1 MITAVE
7 SKRSYT
13 SRWKPKGDYDPHLTE
28 RHIEAFKLLTRYTY
42 LPAPYFPTFLGGHR
56 DSWQEAL
63 RRLTGA
69 GYLDRPKQQ
78 RQHYNAN
85 YRPLVYALADRGLN
99 ALRERG
105 VECERPRAR
114 RNFAHELMTSELM
127 ASIELGA
134 REGAML
140 ITWPDILVSESLPE
154 KTRCSSRP
162 FHIPVTITV
171 DGNKHDTHIAAD
183 GAPFGI
189 ERVID
194 GRSVYFFCPGIEAD
208 CGTEPVDT
216 SDIARSSIF
225 KKFMLY
231 EAIYA
236 EQIHRSHFGFPSFYV
251 PVITTNNVRMQSMM
265 EVLKRITN

>member
-1 MITAVE
+1 MTSCTGYSLPAACYGLLATSTA
-7 SKRSYT
+7 RSLNSFYT
-13 SRWKPKGDYDPHLTE
+13 GQRRMQIG
-28 RHIEAFKLLTRYTY
+28 ALTRSMVNFGAETIAW
-42 LPAPYFPTFLGGHR
+42 PAEAMKTGKPHVIPMGRAVRALLEPR
-56 DSWQEAL
+56 DV
-63 RRLTGA
+63 
-69 GYLDRPKQQ
+69 

-105 VECERPRAR
+105 VECERTRAR

-134 REGAML
+134 RESGVPL
-140 ITWPDILVSESLPE
+140 ITWPDILTSKSLPE
-154 KTRCSSRP
+154 KTRHSSKP
-162 FHIPVTITV
+162 FHIPITITV
-171 DGNKHDTHIAAD
+171 EGKKHDTHIAAD

-189 ERVID
+189 ERLIN

-225 KKFMLY
+225 K
-231 EAIYA
+231 
-236 EQIHRSHFGFPSFYV
+236 
-251 PVITTNNVRMQSMM
+251 
-265 EVLKRITN
+265 